1 MLNMWED
8 LAFSRTVFMRQDQ
21 IKHSFIAD
29 TVVVCVFSLNLYYST
44 LVMGHTN
51 LEIRISVGVHRCFA
65 AP

>member
-8 LAFSRTVFMRQDQ
+8 LAFLRTVYMRQDQ
-21 IKHSFIAD
+21 VKHFAD
-29 TVVVCVFSLNLYYST
+29 TVVVCDCSLNLYYST